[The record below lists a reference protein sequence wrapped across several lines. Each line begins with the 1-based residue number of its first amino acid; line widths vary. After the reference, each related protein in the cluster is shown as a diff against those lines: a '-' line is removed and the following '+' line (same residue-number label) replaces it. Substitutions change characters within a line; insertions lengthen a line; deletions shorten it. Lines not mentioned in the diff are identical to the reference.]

1 MLPSSPFLYANIL
14 VYVWQF
20 PYGWLIFIWSLQDV
34 DYEATMATKL
44 SIAKKIFTLEKDLI
58 LNSSSFQE
66 FFSENEVLLLH
77 IIAAYICWQQ
87 TFFLILFVSPNFL
100 PSLIMNSLFS
110 YLFLFY
116 LNCYTDSAF
125 FLMIMIIGLVETLCR
140 FLFPAGFLWNIRA

>member
-100 PSLIMNSLFS
+100 PSLIMNSLFN